1 MEVLRHKRRKKF
13 KAGQTNHY
21 NLVIKNSTSLSEE
34 PGIKPSSLPET
45 L

>member
-1 MEVLRHKRRKKF
+1 MEVLCHKRRKKF
-13 KAGQTNHY
+13 KAGQTNPY

-34 PGIKPSSLPET
+34 PGVKPNSLPET